1 MLTPVIAATAPQKD
15 ILDAK
20 IAAARERMDTLRA
33 TNPIHTP
40 PAPIAVAET
49 AAAVARFGIQEMTRH
64 LAAMCKSRRTDTK
77 GRRQ

>member
-20 IAAARERMDTLRA
+20 IAAARERMDMLRA

-40 PAPIAVAET
+40 SALVIIAEAT
-49 AAAVARFGIQEMTRH
+49 AAVARFGVQEMARH
-64 LAAMCKSRRTDTK
+64 LADMRKGHRTETK
-77 GRRQ
+77 EGE